1 MSDGKTVSIRYSDDE
16 LNRLEQA
23 AVLAGYKKLSPYIR
37 DKTLDKVGLQN
48 SGRDSLE
55 SWSERQEITGRLAEI
70 ERTQNAANAML
81 TTLVYLVH
89 RKATTGEMSDFRAA
103 VEHAGLSSSTLD
115 KIAPELGQL
124 IKQLQSE

>member
-1 MSDGKTVSIRYSDDE
+1 MRDGKTVSIRYNDDE

-23 AVLAGYKKLSPYIR
+23 AAIAGYPKLSPYLR
-37 DKTLDKVGLQN
+37 DKTLDKIGLQN

-55 SWSERQEITGRLAEI
+55 AWSEKQELTGRLAEI
-70 ERTQNAANAML
+70 ERTQHAANAML

-89 RKATTGEMSDFRAA
+89 RKATTSEMSDLRAA

-115 KIAPELGQL
+115 KIAPELGKL